1 MLSEKLKTRGAS
13 RGQERAPSNAYRVN
27 CSLWLSHQ
35 DKKRQG
41 AKGAG
46 KRRMTKRRGLGG
58 SYRVKCTAK
67 SVSLLQQTRYF
78 HLGNIEVYY
87 IASYIAADP
96 FFISSRGRRRRK
108 VLEKPRMLSRT
119 VSTEHARA
127 EGYGLAEVE
136 NCYVC
141 FITARVRHTP
151 HVRGVNRWR
160 LRPRFSDL
168 R

>member
-1 MLSEKLKTRGAS
+1 
-13 RGQERAPSNAYRVN
+13 
-27 CSLWLSHQ
+27 
-35 DKKRQG
+35 
-41 AKGAG
+41 
-46 KRRMTKRRGLGG
+46 MTNRRGLGG

-67 SVSLLQQTRYF
+67 SVSLLQQMQYF
-78 HLGNIEVYY
+78 PSRHIEVYY

-108 VLEKPRMLSRT
+108 VLEKPRMLSQI